1 MRDATSRTE
10 APTPAGSI
18 VLTQAVLPNGALL
31 SGAPVLGRQATGE
44 AKSVSRN
51 PREAAMNDFKI
62 GINLWSQGA
71 SWADL
76 LDAAQ
81 AVDRLGYEHLW
92 TWDHV
97 KAIFGDPNQP
107 ILEGWTAITA
117 WAMATQKVKIG
128 LMVGANTFRNP
139 ALVAKIV
146 TTLDHVSGGR
156 AILGI
161 GGAWFELEHREF
173 GIEFGR
179 SPGQRLD
186 WLDESVGAIRALVSG
201 QSVTSPAGGSYS
213 FNDATINPL
222 PVQKRL
228 PILIGGNGR
237 TKTLRTLAKYGD
249 IWNAF
254 GLPAEVRELD
264 GVLRRHCE
272 EVGRDER
279 EIERSINLWVVIRDS
294 EAEARRQWA
303 SWMELNRTPVE
314 RATEPSRP
322 VLGTPETIADR
333 LLDYCDAGFKTVI
346 VEVPAP
352 YDRETLERLARE
364 VRPMVTKKPV

>member
-1 MRDATSRTE
+1 VRAFR
-10 APTPAGSI
+10 
-18 VLTQAVLPNGALL
+18 
-31 SGAPVLGRQATGE
+31 ATGE
-44 AKSVSRN
+44 RSRIAK
-51 PREAAMNDFKI
+51 EAAVSDFKI
-62 GINLWSQGA
+62 GINLWSQVGT
-71 SWADL
+71 WPEL
-76 LDAAQ
+76 LDTARL
-81 AVDRLGYEHLW
+81 VEELGYEELW

-97 KAIFGDPNQP
+97 KAIFGDPDQP
-107 ILEGWTAITA
+107 IFEGWTTITA
-117 WAMATQKVKIG
+117 WAMATKKVRLG

-179 SPGQRLD
+179 SPGERLD
-186 WLDESVGAIRALVSG
+186 WLDESVSAIRTLVSG
-201 QSVTSPAGGSYS
+201 GSVTSPAGGHYN
-213 FNDATINPL
+213 FDGLTISPL
-222 PVQKRL
+222 PLQKRL

-249 IWNAF
+249 KWNAF

-303 SWMELNRTPVE
+303 TWLDLNKTPAS
-314 RATEPSRP
+314 RANEPSRP
-322 VLGTPETIADR
+322 VFGTPETIAER
-333 LLDYCDAGFKTVI
+333 LLEYVDAGFTTTA
-346 VEVPAP
+346 VEMPAP

-364 VRPMVTKKPV
+364 VRPLVTKRPA

>member
-1 MRDATSRTE
+1 MSE
-10 APTPAGSI
+10 
-18 VLTQAVLPNGALL
+18 
-31 SGAPVLGRQATGE
+31 
-44 AKSVSRN
+44 
-51 PREAAMNDFKI
+51 FKV
-62 GINLWSQGA
+62 GINLWSQSG
-71 SWADL
+71 SWAEL
-76 LDAAQ
+76 LEAAE

-92 TWDHV
+92 TWDHM
-97 KAIFGDPNQP
+97 KAIFGEPDQS
-107 ILEGWTAITA
+107 IHEGWTLITA
-117 WAMATQKVKIG
+117 WAMATKRVRLG

-173 GIEFGR
+173 GFDFGT
-179 SPGQRLD
+179 SPGQRLN

-201 QSVTSPAGGSYS
+201 ENVTSPADGHYHLQDVS
-213 FNDATINPL
+213 IHPL

-237 TKTLRTLAKYGD
+237 TKTLRTLARYGD

-254 GLPAEVRELD
+254 GLPAEVKELD

-279 EIERSINLWVVIRDS
+279 EIERSINLWLVIRDS
-294 EAEARRQWA
+294 EAEARRDWA
-303 SWMELNRTPVE
+303 TWMERNRTPLE
-314 RATEPSRP
+314 KSLEPSRP
-322 VLGTPETIADR
+322 VFGTPETIADR
-333 LLDYCDAGFKTVI
+333 LLEYCAVGFTTTI
-346 VEVPAP
+346 VEMPAP
-352 YDRETLERLARE
+352 YDRETLERLASE
-364 VRPMVTKKPV
+364 VRPRVAKQPA

>member
-1 MRDATSRTE
+1 
-10 APTPAGSI
+10 
-18 VLTQAVLPNGALL
+18 
-31 SGAPVLGRQATGE
+31 
-44 AKSVSRN
+44 
-51 PREAAMNDFKI
+51 MNDFKI
-62 GINLWSQGA
+62 GINLWSQGS
-71 SWADL
+71 SWSHL
-76 LDAAQ
+76 LDTAL

-97 KAIFGDPNQP
+97 KAIVGDPDQP
-107 ILEGWTAITA
+107 IHEGWTTVTA
-117 WAMATQKVKIG
+117 WAMATQRVRIG

-146 TTLDHVSGGR
+146 TTLDHASGGR

-173 GIEFGR
+173 GIDFG
-179 SPGQRLD
+179 SSVGQRLD
-186 WLDESVGAIRALVSG
+186 WLDESVGAIRALLSG
-201 QSVTSPAGGSYS
+201 ERVTSPGGGHYA
-213 FNDATINPL
+213 FDDLTINPM

-237 TKTLRTLAKYGD
+237 TKTLRTLARYGD
-249 IWNAF
+249 MWNAF

-279 EIERSINLWVVIRDS
+279 EIERTINLWLVIRDS
-294 EAEARRQWA
+294 EAAARREWA
-303 SWMELNRTPVE
+303 AWMELNRTPVE
-314 RATEPSRP
+314 KKLEPSRP
-322 VLGTPETIADR
+322 VFGTPETIAAR
-333 LLDYCDAGFKTVI
+333 LLEYSDAGFKTVI
-346 VEVPAP
+346 VEMPAP

-364 VRPMVTKKPV
+364 VRPMVAQKPV

>member
-1 MRDATSRTE
+1 M
-10 APTPAGSI
+10 
-18 VLTQAVLPNGALL
+18 
-31 SGAPVLGRQATGE
+31 GE
-44 AKSVSRN
+44 
-51 PREAAMNDFKI
+51 FKI
-62 GINLWSQGA
+62 GINLWSQGS

-97 KAIFGDPNQP
+97 KAIFGDPHQP
-107 ILEGWTAITA
+107 IHEGWTAVTA
-117 WAMATQKVKIG
+117 WAMATRNVKIG

-173 GIEFGR
+173 GIDFGR

-201 QSVTSPAGGSYS
+201 RSVTSPAGGRYS
-213 FNDATINPL
+213 FEDATISPL

-237 TKTLRTLAKYGD
+237 TKTLRTLARYGD
-249 IWNAF
+249 MWNAF

-264 GVLRRHCE
+264 NVLRRHCD

-279 EIERSINLWVVIRDS
+279 EIERSINLWLVIRDS

-303 SWMELNRTPVE
+303 SWMEMNKTPLE
-314 RATEPSRP
+314 RAIEPSRP
-322 VLGTPETIADR
+322 LFGTPETIAAR
-333 LLDYCDAGFKTVI
+333 LLEYCDAGFTTAI

-352 YDRETLERLARE
+352 YDRETLERLASE
-364 VRPMVTKKPV
+364 VRPMVVGKPT

>member
-1 MRDATSRTE
+1 MSDYR
-10 APTPAGSI
+10 
-18 VLTQAVLPNGALL
+18 
-31 SGAPVLGRQATGE
+31 
-44 AKSVSRN
+44 
-51 PREAAMNDFKI
+51 I

-76 LDAAQ
+76 LETART
-81 AVDRLGYEHLW
+81 VDRLGYEHLW

-107 ILEGWTAITA
+107 IHEGWTTITA
-117 WAMATQKVKIG
+117 WAMATERVRIG

-146 TTLDHVSGGR
+146 TTLDHASGGR

-173 GIEFGR
+173 GIEFGA
-179 SPGQRLD
+179 SAGQRLD
-186 WLDESVGAIRALVSG
+186 WLDESVGAIRTLVSG
-201 QSVTSPAGGSYS
+201 GSVTSPAGGRYA
-213 FNDATINPL
+213 FDGLTINPL

-237 TKTLRTLAKYGD
+237 TKTLRTIARYAD
-249 IWNAF
+249 MWNAF
-254 GLPAEVRELD
+254 GLPEEVRELD

-272 EVGRDER
+272 EVGRDQS
-279 EIERSINLWVVIRDS
+279 EIERSINLWMVIRDS
-294 EAEARRQWA
+294 EAEARREWA
-303 SWMELNRTPVE
+303 ASMELNRTPLA
-314 RATEPSRP
+314 RASEPSRP
-322 VLGTPETIADR
+322 LFGTPETIADR
-333 LLDYCDAGFKTVI
+333 LLEYRDAGFHTAI

-364 VRPMVTKKPV
+364 VRPRVAKQPA

>member
-1 MRDATSRTE
+1 
-10 APTPAGSI
+10 
-18 VLTQAVLPNGALL
+18 
-31 SGAPVLGRQATGE
+31 
-44 AKSVSRN
+44 
-51 PREAAMNDFKI
+51 MNDFKI
-62 GINLWSQGA
+62 GINLWSQGT
-71 SWADL
+71 SWDEL
-76 LDAAQ
+76 LDAAK

-107 ILEGWTAITA
+107 IFEGWTAVTA
-117 WAMATQKVKIG
+117 WAMATERVKVG

-146 TTLDHVSGGR
+146 TTLDHASGGR

-173 GIEFGR
+173 GIEFGS

-201 QSVTSPAGGSYS
+201 QSVTSPAGGHYA
-213 FNDATINPL
+213 FDGVTINPM

-237 TKTLRTLAKYGD
+237 TKTLRTLARYGD
-249 IWNAF
+249 MWNAF

-279 EIERSINLWVVIRDS
+279 EIERSINLWMVIRDS
-294 EAEARRQWA
+294 EAEARREWA
-303 SWMELNRTPVE
+303 ASMELNRTPLE

-322 VLGTPETIADR
+322 VFGTPETIAAR
-333 LLDYCDAGFKTVI
+333 LLEYCDAGIRTAI

-364 VRPMVTKKPV
+364 VRPMVAKKLA

>member
-1 MRDATSRTE
+1 
-10 APTPAGSI
+10 
-18 VLTQAVLPNGALL
+18 
-31 SGAPVLGRQATGE
+31 
-44 AKSVSRN
+44 
-51 PREAAMNDFKI
+51 MNDFKV
-62 GINLWSQGA
+62 GINLWSQGG
-71 SWADL
+71 SWAQL

-81 AVDRLGYEHLW
+81 TVDRLGYEHLW

-97 KAIFGDPNQP
+97 KAILGDPDQP
-107 ILEGWTAITA
+107 IHEGWTAITA
-117 WAMATQKVKIG
+117 WAMATPRVRVG

-201 QSVTSPAGGSYS
+201 QKVTSPAGGHYA
-213 FNDATINPL
+213 FDGVTINPL

-237 TKTLRTLAKYGD
+237 NKTLRTVARYGD

-272 EVGRDER
+272 DVGRDER
-279 EIERSINLWVVIRDS
+279 EIERSINLWMVIRDS
-294 EAEARRQWA
+294 EAEARREWA
-303 SWMELNRTPVE
+303 SSMELNRTPLE
-314 RATEPSRP
+314 QATEPSRP
-322 VLGTPETIADR
+322 LFGTPETIADR
-333 LLDYCDAGFKTVI
+333 LLEYCDAGFTTAI

-352 YDRETLERLARE
+352 YDRETLERLAGE
-364 VRPMVTKKPV
+364 VRPMVSKKSS

>member
-1 MRDATSRTE
+1 MS
-10 APTPAGSI
+10 
-18 VLTQAVLPNGALL
+18 
-31 SGAPVLGRQATGE
+31 
-44 AKSVSRN
+44 
-51 PREAAMNDFKI
+51 DFKI
-62 GINLWSQGA
+62 GINLWSQGT
-71 SWADL
+71 SWGDL
-76 LDAAQ
+76 LDAAR

-107 ILEGWTAITA
+107 IHEGWTTITA
-117 WAMATQKVKIG
+117 WAMATQKAKIG

-156 AILGI
+156 AILGM
-161 GGAWFELEHREF
+161 GGAWFDLEHREF
-173 GIEFGR
+173 GIEFG
-179 SPGQRLD
+179 SSAGQRLD
-186 WLDESVGAIRALVSG
+186 WLDESVGAIRALLAG
-201 QSVTSPAGGSYS
+201 QSVTSPVGGHYS
-213 FNDATINPL
+213 FDDVTISPL

-237 TKTLRTLAKYGD
+237 TKTLRTLARYGD
-249 IWNAF
+249 MWNAF

-294 EAEARRQWA
+294 EAEARRQWS

-314 RATEPSRP
+314 RAIEPSRP
-322 VLGTPETIADR
+322 IFGTPETIADR
-333 LLDYCDAGFKTVI
+333 LLEYCDAGFRTVI

-352 YDRETLERLARE
+352 YDRETLERMARE
-364 VRPMVTKKPV
+364 VRPIVARKPV